1 MNSNDISRLSYKE
14 LQALAV
20 KYRVP
25 GNIKKELLIKI
36 LRAAKSRDDGEV
48 DRMLHDLKQTRKRRT
63 RKSKSEKL
71 GITSTPIQSP
81 DNVMADDYYH
91 SQQRQQQQQSPYQ
104 WVGAEE
110 EIISREDD
118 KIPHY
123 EEFKQFLLRKIQ
135 REFQTYN
142 TNHNSQHE
150 SAIVDLRTAAS
161 SSTARSFPIDIVNC
175 SKSNLIAV
183 NESNS
188 CVYPFANHIQ
198 YHHLQKDS
206 SKSTCGSILLK
217 KMLQAPVGTNLGE
230 LAAPVFGDYRVWS
243 VEQYH
248 SDDIL
253 DNSDTLTADSEDN
266 DNEDNLVINTDC
278 YGVLNNVRDEYL
290 LNDANFVKNVQDI
303 DQMSNVLT
311 DQNNNQ
317 YRYSYANNDVRQNY
331 QTWTISNVMD
341 PLDDSYIDPDIS
353 TSKVLHAIYLDNPVT
368 NAGNDNTNY
377 RYRIAENI
385 YNTNQNVVNVNSSED
400 PLYMSSNIMSN
411 VQSTSIDQP
420 YFENNNNNKHV
431 SESREYFQT
440 IGPAAGT
447 NLTQD
452 VPILNQAFSN
462 NVQCNPEASYQYS
475 HSRENQQSY
484 VAMSQSLESQ
494 QSNSVV
500 TSQDINACK
509 ESVPERV
516 QSYSDGVLS
525 PFWPKWSYKKLP
537 ENNLENILNF
547 NISKTIDYTKIDQTS
562 CIYCYT
568 APIVTHK
575 AVLSTDVCSQK
586 IKLVAEQ
593 RHHSFSPYWLL
604 YNDSSAGTR
613 MANVQNNANECNEE
627 QVWMIHGTSMSNNN
641 TNVKDSIDESED
653 SINDVW
659 MNDYS
664 KYRTPLQKDVNS
676 CESITTEVSD
686 SLFSTIRTEANI
698 RNDTITTSLMQED
711 IPY

>member
-1 MNSNDISRLSYKE
+1 MNENDISRCSYKE

-36 LRAAKSRDDGEV
+36 LRAARSRDDGEV
-48 DRMLHDLKQTRKRRT
+48 DRLLHALKQTRKRRS
-63 RKSKSEKL
+63 RKNKIEKL
-71 GITSTPIQSP
+71 SITSTPIQSP
-81 DNVMADDYYH
+81 DNVMTDDYYH

-110 EIISREDD
+110 EIVSREDD

-123 EEFKQFLLRKIQ
+123 EEFRQFLLQKIQ
-135 REFQTYN
+135 KEFQTYN
-142 TNHNSQHE
+142 TSQNSRHD
-150 SAIVDLRTAAS
+150 STIMDLRTTAS
-161 SSTARSFPIDIVNC
+161 SSMTRSFPLDIVNC
-175 SKSNLIAV
+175 SKPNLVAI

-188 CVYPFANHIQ
+188 CIYPLANHVQ

-243 VEQYH
+243 VKQYH
-248 SDDIL
+248 SEDIL
-253 DNSDTLTADSEDN
+253 DNSDTLTANSEDN
-266 DNEDNLVINTDC
+266 ENEDNLVINTEC

-303 DQMSNVLT
+303 DQMSNVLS

-331 QTWTISNVMD
+331 QTWTIANVMD
-341 PLDDSYIDPDIS
+341 PINDNCIDTDIS
-353 TSKVLHAIYLDNPVT
+353 TSKVLHSIYLDNAMS

-377 RYRIAENI
+377 RYHIAENI
-385 YNTNQNVVNVNSSED
+385 YNANQNILNINSSED
-400 PLYMSSNIMSN
+400 PIYYSSNIMSN
-411 VQSTSIDQP
+411 VQSTPISQP
-420 YFENNNNNKHV
+420 YMENHNKNV
-431 SESREYFQT
+431 NEARGYFQT
-440 IGPAAGT
+440 IGAATDT
-447 NLTQD
+447 NFTQD
-452 VPILNQAFSN
+452 VPVLNQAFSN
-462 NVQCNPEASYQYS
+462 NMQCNPEAYQYS
-475 HSRENQQSY
+475 HSHENQRSY

-494 QSNSVV
+494 ESNSVV
-500 TSQDINACK
+500 TSQDTNACK
-509 ESVPERV
+509 GSISEKVP
-516 QSYSDGVLS
+516 SYSDGILS
-525 PFWPKWSYKKLP
+525 PFWPKWSYRKLS

-547 NISKTIDYTKIDQTS
+547 NMSKTIDYTKIDQTS

-604 YNDSSAGTR
+604 YNDSSAGMR
-613 MANVQNNANECNEE
+613 MANVQSNADECNEE
-627 QVWMIHGTSMSNNN
+627 QVWMIHGASMSDNNN
-641 TNVKDSIDESED
+641 MNVKDSIDESED

-676 CESITTEVSD
+676 CESITTEVPD
-686 SLFSTIRTEANI
+686 SLFSTIRTESNI
-698 RNDTITTSLMQED
+698 RNDTITTSPVQED
-711 IPY
+711 ISY

>member
-1 MNSNDISRLSYKE
+1 MNGNDISRLSYKE

-36 LRAAKSRDDGEV
+36 IRAARSRDNGEV
-48 DRMLHDLKQTRKRRT
+48 DRLLSDLKQTRKKRT
-63 RKSKSEKL
+63 RKIKAEKL

-81 DNVMADDYYH
+81 DNVMAEDYYH
-91 SQQRQQQQQSPYQ
+91 SQQQQQQQQRSPYQ

-110 EIISREDD
+110 EIVSREDD

-123 EEFKQFLLRKIQ
+123 EEFRQFLLRKIQ

-142 TNHNSQHE
+142 TPHNPQHE
-150 SAIVDLRTAAS
+150 STIVDLRTTAS
-161 SSTARSFPIDIVNC
+161 SSTAHSFPVDIVNC
-175 SKSNLIAV
+175 SKPNLIGI

-188 CVYPFANHIQ
+188 CIYPLTNHIQ

-230 LAAPVFGDYRVWS
+230 LASPVFGDYRVWP

-248 SDDIL
+248 SENIL
-253 DNSDTLTADSEDN
+253 DNSDTLTAESVDN

-290 LNDANFVKNVQDI
+290 LHDTNFKNVQDI

-311 DQNNNQ
+311 DQNSNQ
-317 YRYSYANNDVRQNY
+317 YHCNYANNDLKQNY
-331 QTWTISNVMD
+331 QTWTITNVMD
-341 PLDDSYIDPDIS
+341 SIDESYIDTDIS

-368 NAGNDNTNY
+368 NANNGNSNY
-377 RYRIAENI
+377 RYHISENV
-385 YNTNQNVVNVNSSED
+385 YNDNPTVLNIDSSED
-400 PLYMSSNIMSN
+400 PLYYSPTIMSN
-411 VQSTSIDQP
+411 VQSTSTDQA
-420 YFENNNNNKHV
+420 YLENHNKYIG
-431 SESREYFQT
+431 ETREYFQMT
-440 IGPAAGT
+440 GSAGSI
-447 NLTQD
+447 NFASD
-452 VPILNQAFSN
+452 VPALNQTLPN
-462 NVQCNPEASYQYS
+462 NIPCNSEVTYQYS
-475 HSRENQQSY
+475 NLHDNHQSY
-484 VAMSQSLESQ
+484 VTMSQSFESR
-494 QSNSVV
+494 QSNDLV
-500 TSQDINACK
+500 TSQDMNICK
-509 ESVPERV
+509 DSVTERV
-516 QSYSDGVLS
+516 QSCSDGMLD
-525 PFWPKWSYKKLP
+525 PFWPKWSHKKLSD
-537 ENNLENILNF
+537 NNLENILNF
-547 NISKTIDYTKIDQTS
+547 NISKRIDYTKIDQTS

-575 AVLSTDVCSQK
+575 AVLPTDVCSQQ

-604 YNDSSAGTR
+604 YNDSSAGMR
-613 MANVQNNANECNEE
+613 MANIQSNADECSAE
-627 QVWMIHGTSMSNNN
+627 QVWMIRATSMSNNN
-641 TNVKDSIDESED
+641 NSNIKDSIDESED

-664 KYRTPLQKDVNS
+664 KYRMPLQKDINS
-676 CESITTEVSD
+676 CEVINAEVSE
-686 SLFSTIRTEANI
+686 SLFSTIHTESNLK
-698 RNDTITTSLMQED
+698 NETISTSQMQED
-711 IPY
+711 ITY